1 MFSNPNASTSVPYSQ
16 PPRRARKRVKP
27 IARVTSYDYNVQYD
41 LRRKQEVRNGR
52 ANQEGLFSS
61 PIRIESYNVME
72 GEILMSIDKS
82 QAYRDGQLHCF
93 SFANGLGSMIPA
105 GLKTALTTADSQ
117 AQKHAK
123 TLVRF
128 LIMERLT
135 YVGIAVTGFD
145 ATHDRFQDM
154 TQGFVATF
162 GGLNTIVNTGS
173 KEVRPGDWICVGLP
187 QNFKWEDSPLMKAK
201 TQEGIPLDKLLFATE
216 VYSPHSDAE
225 KIKDIL
231 DAFNYFAVA
240 NPAVIAQLS
249 DSLMPNALRDI
260 KQYSTPGVGLG
271 AITVLG
277 NGRAVGENL
286 APVPDPIQDAKMLRV
301 ITSIMHAHR
310 RLVIGKALSFA
321 RVGESFD
328 ITLGGSNSM

>member
-1 MFSNPNASTSVPYSQ
+1 
-16 PPRRARKRVKP
+16 
-27 IARVTSYDYNVQYD
+27 
-41 LRRKQEVRNGR
+41 
-52 ANQEGLFSS
+52 
-61 PIRIESYNVME
+61 
-72 GEILMSIDKS
+72 
-82 QAYRDGQLHCF
+82 
-93 SFANGLGSMIPA
+93 MIPA

-231 DAFNYFAVA
+231 DAFNYFAA
-240 NPAVIAQLS
+240 AAPTVIAQLS

-260 KQYSTPGVGLG
+260 KQYSTDGVGLD
-271 AITVLG
+271 AMTVLG
-277 NGRAVGENL
+277 NTRNGA
-286 APVPDPIQDAKMLRV
+286 PDPIKDAKMLRV

-321 RVGESFD
+321 RVG
-328 ITLGGSNSM
+328 